1 MQVLQTL
8 LQKLIR
14 SSYLGQMRIAK
25 CKWRFLSNIQ
35 LWMLKLVIK
44 LNLHLPITTHFGC
57 QEISGSLS
65 IAKTRRIFAIVPGL
79 FTMLRIA
86 HKYCKKCVSPSIRL
100 RQGRHISAK
109 QSHTPVSSLSVATA
123 HVPHSKHRIPA
134 GVCMEQ
140 SHASA
145 EKAHA
150 TILDTSFCEL
160 RHM

>member
-8 LQKLIR
+8 LQILIR
-14 SSYLGQMRIAK
+14 SSYLGQMQIAK
-25 CKWRFLSNIQ
+25 CKWRLLSNIQ

-86 HKYCKKCVSPSIRL
+86 HKYCKKCVSPSIWL

-123 HVPHSKHRIPA
+123 HVPHSTHRIP
-134 GVCMEQ
+134 VCMEQ

-145 EKAHA
+145 ERAHA

>member
-1 MQVLQTL
+1 MQVLQI
-8 LQKLIR
+8 LIR
-14 SSYLGQMRIAK
+14 SSYLGQMQITK
-25 CKWRFLSNIQ
+25 CKWRFLSNFQ

-44 LNLHLPITTHFGC
+44 SNLHLPITTHFGC
-57 QEISGSLS
+57 QETSGSLS

-79 FTMLRIA
+79 FTMFRIA

-123 HVPHSKHRIPA
+123 HVPHSTHRIP
-134 GVCMEQ
+134 VCMEQ

-145 EKAHA
+145 ERAHA